1 MPPNT
6 KAFRWLRIKSRVKG
20 FLRVCINIILDWFF
34 KNTLYLDIILNEVG
48 STDRS
53 VLKGALEVFGK
64 NAAVVIANPNGFY
77 CDKCSFIN
85 TSQYF
90 VRLLYLLIA

>member
-34 KNTLYLDIILNEVG
+34 SGVVYGNPNLNQNADIILNEVG
-48 STDRS
+48 STNRS

-77 CDKCSFIN
+77 
-85 TSQYF
+85 
-90 VRLLYLLIA
+90 

>member
-1 MPPNT
+1 MSLILPAEMLLKCETSIPNSIGVAL
-6 KAFRWLRIKSRVKG
+6 AFDLTSPVM
-20 FLRVCINIILDWFF
+20 
-34 KNTLYLDIILNEVG
+34 DIILNEVC

-64 NAAVVIANPNGFY
+64 NAAVAIANPNGFY

-85 TSQYF
+85 TSKLTM
-90 VRLLYLLIA
+90 VSGRSEINR